1 MQKEDLDNFYDSA
14 LLFLGKEME
23 AEERE
28 LFVQQLDSDVRLKR
42 LFFQLKDVWE
52 YHRLKQASSKI
63 DLNDAWHQMLEKHKM
78 NISDDKPRKRWLF
91 NSVVWQS
98 AAAFIV
104 LIGIGWLITYLTSN
118 SINENNLAHFIECS
132 KGDMVR
138 MALSDGTYVWLNS
151 DSKLELQQ
159 DFSPANRRMGLV
171 GEAYF
176 EVKSDS
182 VHPFTIDVAGYQ
194 VTVKGTSF
202 NLRHYPDE
210 NLFQTSLEEGIVQV
224 NRANKMITLKQGEQL
239 NINTITGD
247 QTLVASN
254 NVHQFSAWRSGRL
267 VFDNM
272 PMEHLIK
279 HIERWYNHT
288 IVINDEE
295 LLQQKF
301 SGVLKHNK
309 SVEHI
314 MKVLSIT
321 HPINYKIVE
330 DTIYI
335 EQLKPE
341 QRIR

>member
-14 LLFLGKEME
+14 LLYLGNEME

-63 DLNDAWHQMLEKHKM
+63 NLNDVWHQMVEKHKM
-78 NISDDKPRKRWLF
+78 NFTSYKPRKRWLYS
-91 NSVVWQS
+91 SVVWQS
-98 AAAFIV
+98 AAVFIV

-118 SINENNLAHFIECS
+118 SINENNLAHSIECS

-138 MALSDGTYVWLNS
+138 MTLSDGTYVWLNS
-151 DSKLELQQ
+151 DSRLELQQ

-182 VHPFTIDVAGYQ
+182 VHPFTIDVADYQ

-210 NLFQTSLEEGIVQV
+210 NLFQTSLEEGVVQV
-224 NRANKMITLKQGEQL
+224 NSAKKATTLQEGEQL

-247 QTLVASN
+247 QTLVKSED
-254 NVHQFSAWRSGRL
+254 VQQFSAWRSGRL
-267 VFDNM
+267 VFENM
-272 PMEHLIK
+272 PMEQLVK

-295 LLQQKF
+295 LMRLKF

-314 MKVLSIT
+314 MKILCVT
-321 HPINYKIVE
+321 HPINYRIVE

-341 QRIR
+341 QRVR